1 MEPLLDE
8 TLFAEVHTA
17 ALNAGLADVANR
29 NTLFGGIKPAY
40 KAFIAN
46 AGNPIGQLLNDLHHL
61 NKRSL
66 PDGTVPFRTW
76 LRNAVLLTPETEEG
90 QVFQKAI
97 VVVDT
102 KLASSLGIT
111 AANTAGFLATYPP
124 DKLKQFLTATL
135 NDKATALG
143 EGAKDPLAI
152 LSAASTG
159 DWIFPL
165 LISLLATRI
174 KDPTFVEFAQKQGLF
189 PQISVDRDRLQK
201 IIHTKAQFQDV
212 LPWVTKLT
220 AATACVAR
228 VETKINDQWRAAGTG
243 FLVGPD
249 LILTNHH
256 VVQAILGETDVTAC
270 LRFRFDFK
278 KLKESGRAFE
288 GVHYF
293 PIAGDKWKV
302 LSAPSSAADE
312 KTADEAAEPGES
324 ELDFALIRLAQPA
337 GDLPI
342 GGVTN
347 ATVKRGWLEPAGD
360 TSLTQLAVSE
370 NLFVLQHPGGDALKV
385 AFGQVSQ
392 MCSRRVRYNADTESG
407 ASGSPCFDAALNV
420 VALHHAGDPEYSN
433 MHRAEYN
440 QGIPMHLIVA
450 FCKANGVEFEK
461 MA

>member
-1 MEPLLDE
+1 MDPLLDD
-8 TLFAEVHTA
+8 TLFSEVHTA
-17 ALNAGLADVANR
+17 ALNAGLADTAAR
-29 NTLFGGIKPAY
+29 NTLFGGIKPIV
-40 KAFIAN
+40 KSQVSN
-46 AGNPIGQLLNDLHHL
+46 AGNSIGQLLADLRHL
-61 NKRSL
+61 NTRKL
-66 PDGTVPFRTW
+66 PDGTIPLRQW
-76 LRNAVLLTPETEEG
+76 LRNAVLLTPDTDEC
-90 QVFQKAI
+90 QVFQKA
-97 VVVDT
+97 VVAVDT
-102 KLASSLGIT
+102 KLASPLGAT
-111 AANTAGFLATYPP
+111 AADTAGLLAAYPPEKLQQFLA
-124 DKLKQFLTATL
+124 ATL
-135 NDKATALG
+135 NDKAKALG
-143 EGAKDPLAI
+143 QGAQDPLAI
-152 LSAASTG
+152 LNAASKD

-165 LISLLATRI
+165 LISLLATRFR
-174 KDPTFVEFAQKQGLF
+174 DSNFVEFAQKQGLF
-189 PQISVDRDRLQK
+189 PQISVERDRLQK

-228 VETKINDQWRAAGTG
+228 VETKINDQWKAAGTA

-249 LILTNHH
+249 LMLTNHH
-256 VVQAILGETDVTAC
+256 VVQGILNEADVTGC

-302 LSAPSSAADE
+302 LSAQSS
-312 KTADEAAEPGES
+312 TADNKDADPTAEPGEN

-342 GGVTN
+342 GGVTSS
-347 ATVKRGWLEPAGD
+347 TVKRGWLEPAGD
-360 TSLTQLAVSE
+360 TSLTQLAVDE
-370 NLFVLQHPGGDALKV
+370 NLFILQHPGGDALKV

-392 MCSRRVRYNADTESG
+392 ILSRRVRYNADTESG

-433 MHRAEYN
+433 MHRATFN

-450 FCKANGVEFEK
+450 FCKTNGVDFPK